1 MKKRWFLLILLLF
14 IIGCS
19 TQQSLLEG
27 IVLFQETLPEP
38 VSVSFTNDAGETAT
52 TTAYPGFINL
62 YAKINTDEKIVQSAV
77 TAAQGTIVSAIP
89 KVGIYMIKVE
99 PGKESAFITAMR
111 QPSWVME
118 IYPLVQLTAYNV
130 HMFDYFS
137 ASGFNPASSC
147 IRDHSHG
154 QLVSIVADR
163 NSPDQTV
170 YEMDSYPASTDYIA
184 KIMQVMETPDT
195 KDTPKVFSFSFGS
208 AAEDSVTDEE
218 IRIGCRTI
226 NCQTARDAEKNFLR
240 SFYHLMEAEIEFNP
254 AAADKAMFVFAMGNR
269 GLDVDIEIK
278 ELQAAYPRAAN
289 RIKLVGSST
298 PDGEITHHRN
308 FASDPNNNKVV
319 YAQGE
324 EKHIT
329 IPGEGEI
336 ICTGTSFSTPEIS
349 GILDYIWSQNPKL
362 TSEQVMKAFDQALAE
377 YKTRVVPHDRN
388 GKTDQSFIDR
398 VIEIATGKGKET
410 KEPSEK
416 EKGAVTEMGKNPP
429 RIDMPSKLPDAPIF
443 KEYNVPLVI
452 SGGEPPYLYGYR
464 WNGKQAQTI
473 EVGEGGLIRGRPRE
487 EEMGDYSLNV
497 CVYGNNQA
505 YSCSD
510 LSVSVVKEEETWTG
524 TFHTSRTA
532 CYDFD
537 SDTSQGRFE
546 GTFTATITIPAR
558 LADLISN
565 PSDFSTESIFSY
577 DKKYYQFIWSGSESV
592 ADQCRDVT
600 KYDNY
605 HYQAIGKSVSY
616 NEARISIW
624 YGEPNGMIG
633 LSSDWKFPLL
643 PGVYDRYRRDI
654 SESTPSG
661 SIDSIILIPTSINDA
676 EIKGIIKYSPDS
688 VEIGTFTLTK
698 VV

>member
-1 MKKRWFLLILLLF
+1 MKKSWFLALLF
-14 IIGCS
+14 LFVIGCS

-27 IVLFQETLPEP
+27 VVLFQEMLPEP
-38 VSVSFTNDAGETAT
+38 GNVSFTNEAGETTAT
-52 TTAYPGFINL
+52 LAYPGFVNI
-62 YAKINTDEKIVQSAV
+62 YAMLNTDEKVVQNAV
-77 TAAQGTIVSAIP
+77 AAAQGAIVSAIP
-89 KVGIYMIKVE
+89 KAGIYMVKVE
-99 PGKESAFITAMR
+99 VGQESAFIIAMR
-111 QPSWVME
+111 QQKWVVGV
-118 IYPLVQLTAYNV
+118 YPLVQLTPYEV
-130 HMFDYFS
+130 HIFDYFS
-137 ASGFNPASSC
+137 RFNPDSDC
-147 IRDHSHG
+147 TREHSHG
-154 QLVSIVADR
+154 NVVLAVAEK
-163 NSPDQTV
+163 NSEAQTA
-170 YEMDSYPASTDYIA
+170 YEMDGLPTSTDYLA
-184 KIMQVMETPDT
+184 RIMQEMERPVR
-195 KDTPKVFSFSFGS
+195 DTPKVFSFSFGS
-208 AAEDSVTDEE
+208 AAENGVTDEE
-218 IRIGCRTI
+218 IRIGCHTI

-240 SFYHLMEAEIEFNP
+240 SFYHLMEAETEFNP

-278 ELQAAYPRAAN
+278 ELQAAYPRAAK

-298 PDGEITHHRN
+298 PDGQITHTRN
-308 FASDPNNNKVV
+308 YAKDDNNNVV

-324 EKHIT
+324 RKHVSM
-329 IPGEGEI
+329 PDNREL
-336 ICTGTSFSTPEIS
+336 ICTGTSFSTPEVA
-349 GILDYIWSQNPKL
+349 GVLDYVWSYNPDL
-362 TSEQVMKAFDQALAE
+362 SSEQVMRAFDEALLE
-377 YKTRVVPHDRN
+377 YKTRVVPHDSN
-388 GKTDQSFIDR
+388 GKTDESFIDR

-416 EKGAVTEMGKNPP
+416 GKGAVTEMGKNPP

-452 SGGEPPYLYGYR
+452 SGGEPPYLYGYQ

-497 CVYGNNQA
+497 CVYGSNQA

-546 GTFTATITIPAR
+546 GTFTATMTIPAR

-577 DKKYYQFIWSGSESV
+577 DKKYYQFIWSWSESV

-600 KYDNY
+600 KYDTY
-605 HYQAIGKSVSY
+605 HYQAIGKSVSH

-624 YGEPNGMIG
+624 YGKPNGMIG

-643 PGVYDRYRRDI
+643 PGVYDQYRRDI

-661 SIDSIILIPTSINDA
+661 SIDSILLIPASINDA